1 MKKKHLW
8 GYYFNLSLVPLKFLR
23 VMKLS
28 ILLTCILSV
37 NMMASVYSQKTRF
50 DLDIKDQSVRDV
62 LKTIEKESLFRFFY
76 NDEFTDLDKKLTLST
91 TDQPIDSLLS
101 MVLDNTQV
109 GYKVLDNNFIVITPK
124 SVLQQGKITGTVT
137 DEKGN
142 PLIGVTVLVKGTTLG
157 TITDASGKYSIND
170 APQNA
175 TVIFSFIGM
184 TTQEITSAGRMLIDV
199 VLKEEAIGL
208 KEVVVIGYGTVKK
221 SDLTGSVSSINTSN
235 FENQPVIR
243 IEDALKGKASGVE
256 VQKPNGAP
264 GSGMKIKIRGTNSI
278 NGDNTPLY
286 VIDGFIG
293 GDIVSLNPDE
303 IASINVLKDASAT
316 AIYGSR
322 GSNGVVIITTKT
334 AKSGDAKIQ
343 FDAFY
348 SMDQINK
355 TYDLMNGTQYM
366 QSVNDRNS
374 ANGLAP
380 QFTQSQIDALKNAG
394 GGTDWQKEVFR
405 TGATQ
410 NYQLSF
416 SGGTEKTQYYLSGTI
431 ADQEG
436 IMINSNYKRYGLR
449 TNINS
454 KLRDNFNLVFT
465 MYSSYEESRN
475 NYDQNGRSNPAG
487 TALIFP
493 PNITVW
499 DPATNDYSATPSYGP
514 VAGNPVCVANETLI
528 DSKKFQ
534 TLANLQL
541 NYEITKDLTL
551 SVSGGANGYFVN
563 NPSLKTVLPGA
574 SISNTEA
581 LWDNGYGMNLQNTNM
596 LTYSK
601 VFAEKH
607 SLNVSAIYEQQ
618 TSISRSNTAYATGF
632 PTIALGYDNL
642 GLGATQKAYSGYS
655 NWAIQS
661 YVGRLNYTY
670 NDKYLLTATIRADG
684 SSKFNGNNKYGYFPS
699 AALGWRMSQEQFIKN
714 LNIFDNLKLRVSYGL
729 TGSQG
734 LTPYQTLSIMNTG
747 ENYSYNGSMPQA
759 IGIGPGIAANPDLK
773 WETTAQTNVG
783 LDFGLFKGRLSGTVD
798 YYYKKTTDLLMQ
810 VPIPMYSGGGE
821 LWENIGSLQNKG
833 FEFLLSGVLIN
844 QSDLK
849 LNSSFNISFNRN
861 KILSLGNDVDG
872 NPIPQLISYGGYA
885 TQEDPKFLLKVG
897 EPIGEFRG
905 LVYEGLWQ
913 TASGSYK
920 PGDPKYKDQNGDG
933 NITGEDMVDLGSP
946 QPKFTWG
953 WNTTL
958 EYKGFDL
965 SLYVTS
971 VQGNKVW
978 NMTHWLTIAAG
989 ADVKYPVGIEAL
1001 NYWTPTNTNTNVASL
1016 SSTQT
1021 TWAQSSQFLED
1032 GSFIR
1037 LSNVTLGY
1045 TFPQKILHHKLKN
1058 ARIYVS
1064 GQNLF
1069 IITKYSGID
1078 PELSSTPGYTDISQ
1092 GIDNGAYP
1100 STRTIIF
1107 GIKVGF

>member
-1 MKKKHLW
+1 MKLTTFLLLICFTTLASN
-8 GYYFNLSLVPLKFLR
+8 GYSQAEKVSIKLKNASIKELFQSVEIQTSYKFL
-23 VMKLS
+23 
-28 ILLTCILSV
+28 
-37 NMMASVYSQKTRF
+37 Y
-50 DLDIKDQSVRDV
+50 RDDAV
-62 LKTIEKESLFRFFY
+62 ENIQITM
-76 NDEFTDLDKKLTLST
+76 DDLDK
-91 TDQPIDSLLS
+91 P
-101 MVLDNTQV
+101 LDTILNEALKGSGLV
-109 GYKVLDNNFIVITPK
+109 YKILPNNLIVVA
-124 SVLQQGKITGTVT
+124 SNDFLQQLKIIGTVT

-142 PLIGVTVLVKGTTLG
+142 PVPGVTVLLKGTTLG
-157 TITDASGKYSIND
+157 TLTDASGKYTLTN

-175 TVIFSFIGM
+175 TLIFSFIGKE
-184 TTQEITSAGRMLIDV
+184 TLEVLVNGRMLVDV
-199 VLKEEAIGL
+199 VLKEAAIGL
-208 KEVVVIGYGTVKK
+208 NEVVVIGYGTAKK
-221 SDLTGSVSSINTSN
+221 SDLTGSVASVSSAQI
-235 FENQPVIR
+235 EKQPILR
-243 IEDALKGKASGVE
+243 MEDALNGKVSGVQ

-264 GSGMKIKIRGTNSI
+264 GSEMKIKIRGTNSI

-303 IASINVLKDASAT
+303 IESINVLKDASAT

-322 GSNGVVIITTKT
+322 GSNGVVIVTTKT

-343 FDAFY
+343 FNAFY
-348 SMDQINK
+348 SINQISK
-355 TYDLMNGTQYM
+355 TYHLMNGTQYM
-366 QSVNDRNS
+366 QYVNEGNS
-374 ANGLAP
+374 ANGLDP
-380 QFTQSQIDALKNAG
+380 QFTQSQIDAVKNAG
-394 GGTDWQKEVFR
+394 GGTDWQKEIFR
-405 TGATQ
+405 NSGTQ

-416 SGGTEKTQYYLSGTI
+416 SGGTEKTQYYTSGSI

-475 NYDQNGRSNPAG
+475 NYDQTGRFGPAG
-487 TALIFP
+487 AALIYP
-493 PNITVW
+493 TNLPVW
-499 DPATNDYSATPSYGP
+499 DPVTNYYTITPSYGP
-514 VAGNPVCVANETLI
+514 VGANPVAWAKLRLVDN
-528 DSKKFQ
+528 KKFQ
-534 TLANLQL
+534 SLATLQM
-541 NYEITKDLTL
+541 NYEITKDLVL
-551 SVSGGANGYFVN
+551 SVSGGANGYFYN
-563 NPSLKTVLPGA
+563 NPNLYPPDPGTPLSTTSA
-574 SISNTEA
+574 V
-581 LWDNGYGMNLQNTNM
+581 WYNGYGWNFQNTNM

-601 VFAEKH
+601 IFAEKH
-607 SLNVSAIYEQQ
+607 SLKVSAIYEQQ
-618 TSISRSNTAYATGF
+618 ISMSRYNTAQSTGF

-642 GLGATQKAYSGYS
+642 GLGTALPAYSGYS
-655 NWAIQS
+655 SWAIQS

-699 AALGWRMSQEQFIKN
+699 VAFGWRMSDEQFIKN
-714 LNIFDNLKLRVSYGL
+714 LNIFKNLKLRASYGL

-734 LTPYQTLSIMNTG
+734 LTPYQTLSVMNTG
-747 ENYSYNGSMPQA
+747 QNYSYNGSDPQA

-783 LDFGLFKGRLSGTVD
+783 FDFEILNGRLSGTVD
-798 YYYKKTTDLLMQ
+798 YYLKKTTDLLMQ

-821 LWENIGSLQNKG
+821 LWENIGSVQNKG
-833 FEFLLSGVLIN
+833 FEFLLSGVLID

-861 KILSLGNDVDG
+861 KILNLGNDVEG
-872 NPIPQLISYGGYA
+872 NPIPQMISYGGYD
-885 TQEDPKFLLKVG
+885 TQQEPKFLLKVG

-913 TASGSYK
+913 TASGSFK
-920 PGDPKYKDQNGDG
+920 PGDPKYKDQNADD
-933 NITGEDMVDLGSP
+933 NITGADMVDLGSS

-965 SLYVTS
+965 SLYVTG

-978 NMTHWLTIAAG
+978 NMTHWLTIARG
-989 ADVKYPVGIEAL
+989 ADVKNPVGIEAL

-1016 SSTQT
+1016 TSNQT
-1021 TWAQSSQFLED
+1021 TWSQSTQFLED

-1045 TFPQKILHHKLKN
+1045 TFPKKILNHKLGE

-1064 GQNLF
+1064 GQNLLL
-1069 IITKYSGID
+1069 ITKYSGID
-1078 PELSSTPGYTDISQ
+1078 PALSATPGNTDISQ
-1092 GIDNGAYP
+1092 GIDNGTYP
-1100 STRTIIF
+1100 STRTITF